1 MAKKKRKRKD
11 KRMQIRPLDRKT
23 GYDENVPPVN
33 VCGESQFKCPE
44 KPLGIV
50 RSINVKASN
59 GQYFIRG

>member
-1 MAKKKRKRKD
+1 
-11 KRMQIRPLDRKT
+11 MQIRPLDRKT